1 MRHIKA
7 VIRLAVLLAA
17 ASIMAAGGPAA
28 AETRT
33 WTGGVDHQWYTAGN
47 WTPAAS
53 PVAADDLYI
62 YSGSPQATWNVYVD
76 DGGSITFDGPT
87 ASGTFDCASFG
98 IGYDGTG
105 SLNIINGGQV
115 ESSGGGSTIGKWSGS
130 TGTVTVDNGTWTNS
144 GYLVVGYH
152 GRGELS
158 ISDGGQVANA
168 YGSIG
173 YFTGST
179 GTVTVDNGTWTN
191 TRLFVGLYG
200 GSGELTISNGG
211 QVANAYGSIGYF
223 TGSTGTVTVDGA
235 GSSWSN
241 SGSLYVGGS
250 ASGAGGTGNL
260 IVSNDGTVNIGDT
273 LKVWG
278 PGTVNLLGG
287 TLAAGTI
294 DHTAGGAFNFTGGT
308 LHVGT
313 FQGNLTNAGGT
324 LAPGSSPGTT
334 VVTGDYTQQAGGALE
349 IEIVGTA
356 PGQWDVLDVTG
367 TANLDGTLE
376 VVLDGYSPAAGD
388 SFAVM
393 TYASRSGEFAD
404 TTGWQFG
411 GNKALVKVYGPNA
424 LTLFATYQGD
434 ATLDYCVDGLDYV
447 AWSNNYL
454 TGDTWQEG
462 DLNADGITDGLDYV
476 IWSNNYLQG
485 LPASPGAVP
494 EPSSALVLALGFLAL
509 RRRFGA

>member
-158 ISDGGQVANA
+158 ISD
-168 YGSIG
+168 
-173 YFTGST
+173 
-179 GTVTVDNGTWTN
+179 
-191 TRLFVGLYG
+191 
-200 GSGELTISNGG
+200 GG